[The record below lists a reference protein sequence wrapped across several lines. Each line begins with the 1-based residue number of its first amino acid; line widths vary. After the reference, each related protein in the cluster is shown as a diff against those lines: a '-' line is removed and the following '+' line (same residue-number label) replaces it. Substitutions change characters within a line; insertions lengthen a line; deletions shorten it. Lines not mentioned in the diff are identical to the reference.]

1 MEVKDN
7 KKPTIVRVILALA
20 AVINDAAIAAGIAS
34 FANETLDYWYK
45 IISFIFTAVVM
56 FIVTYYNN
64 DFTSEG
70 AAGTALTRELKAINK
85 SVVYEDED
93 TPIDEEVEDDE

>member
-20 AVINDAAIAAGIAS
+20 AVINDAAIASGIAS
-34 FANETLDYWYK
+34 FANPTLDYWYK
-45 IISFIFTAVVM
+45 IVSFIFTAVVM

-64 DFTSEG
+64 DFTEEG
-70 AAGTALTRELKAINK
+70 ALGTAYTRQLKLENK
-85 SVVYEDED
+85 DVVYEDED
-93 TPIDEEVEDDE
+93 TEVDDE